1 MHSSHPQFTPPSPAV
16 EARIN
21 GMIAKLSLED
31 KIDLLAGSSDK
42 KRDGGDTVAKP
53 HAGIPSF
60 KMADASVGIH
70 WWTDAS
76 TTYPATI
83 ALAASFNREL
93 AGEFGKAVGRDARA
107 RGIHI
112 LLGPGV
118 NMYRS
123 ALCGRNFE
131 YLGEDPVLAAQL
143 VTEYI
148 RGCQSQAVSATVKH
162 FALNNQEF
170 ERNHTSS
177 DADERTLREVYLPAF
192 EAAIRDGGSGAL
204 MTSYNLVNGVHAS
217 EHDHLVREV
226 LKGEWGFDGVAM
238 SDWVSVY
245 STVNAANAGLDLE
258 MPVAQWFTREKLLPA
273 VKNGLVG
280 EAVIDDKIRRL
291 LRLAACFGWL
301 DHPQKDESI
310 PLHDESTAAVALAVA
325 REGVV
330 LLKNAGGI
338 LPLDRKKL
346 KRLAVI
352 GPMAHPAVIGG
363 GGSAY
368 NKPWRSVSILDG
380 IKAHA
385 QGVEVC
391 FTEGA
396 KAMREFASFA
406 ETAYTTADGV
416 PGMTAT
422 YFNTLDF
429 SGPVVRSVVE
439 RVHHEDWQGPEK
451 PIAEGVDK
459 NCFSIRWRGFFTAP
473 ETGVHV
479 IHLRAWDGGIRL
491 TVGGEVLIDRLGDKI
506 LGTSSFQRSLTAG
519 QKVEVVVEFVRNN
532 AWNMIGFGVEPL
544 SRLKAEQD
552 AAVALAKSC
561 DAVVY
566 CGGFNHRTEAE
577 GVDREFVMQPAE
589 SDELLAAVAAANPNT
604 VAVLTGGGNL
614 DMNRWIDAVA
624 GVLHAWYPGQE
635 GGRAVA
641 EILFGEVN
649 PSGKLPATFEKRLE
663 DRSSFDC
670 YHDADG
676 DKRVTYADGIFG
688 GYRHFDRSGIAP
700 RFPFGFGLSY
710 TTFAYENLTLAA
722 TEIKAKGRVK
732 VACEIVNTGTR
743 EGRETVQL
751 YIRDEAAAHIRP
763 VKELKHFAK
772 VALKPGKRKRVTF
785 TITAKDLRYFDP
797 DQRKWVVEPGSF
809 QVLVG
814 ASSADIRLEGRF
826 TVTG

>member
-1 MHSSHPQFTPPSPAV
+1 MYSSHPHFTPPSPAV

-31 KIDLLAGSSDK
+31 KIDLLAGSFDK
-42 KRDGGDTVAKP
+42 KKDGGDTVAKA

-83 ALAASFNREL
+83 ALAASFNLEL
-93 AGEFGKAVGRDARA
+93 ADEFGRAVGRDARA
-107 RGIHI
+107 RGIHL

-118 NMYRS
+118 NLYRS

-131 YLGEDPVLAAQL
+131 YLGEDPALTAQL
-143 VTEYI
+143 VTAYI
-148 RGCQSQAVSATVKH
+148 RGCQSQGVATTVKH

-177 DADERTLREVYLPAF
+177 DADERTLREVYFPAF
-192 EAAIRDGGSGAL
+192 EAAIREGGSGAL

-217 EHDHLVREV
+217 EHDVLIRQV

-258 MPVAQWFTREKLLPA
+258 MPTALRFTREKLLPA
-273 VKNGLVG
+273 VKNGLVSA
-280 EAVIDDKIRRL
+280 AVIDDKVRRL
-291 LRLAACFGWL
+291 LRLATCFGWL
-301 DHPQKDESI
+301 DHVQKDESI
-310 PLHDESTAAVALAVA
+310 PLHDESTAAVSLAVA

-330 LLKNAGGI
+330 LLKNAGGL

-346 KRLAVI
+346 KKLAVI

-368 NKPWRSVSILDG
+368 NNPWRAISILDG

-385 QGVEVC
+385 EGVEIC
-391 FTEGA
+391 FTEGT
-396 KAMREFASFA
+396 KAMREFTAFT
-406 ETAYTTADGV
+406 ETAYATADGA
-416 PGMTAT
+416 PGMLAT

-429 SGPVVRSVVE
+429 SGPAVRTVVE

-451 PIAEGVDK
+451 PIAEEVDK
-459 NCFSIRWRGFFTAP
+459 NCFSIRWRGFITAQ
-473 ETGVHV
+473 ETGVQV
-479 IHLRAWDGGIRL
+479 LYLRAWDGGIRL
-491 TVGGEVLIDRLGDKI
+491 TVGGEVLINRLQDKV
-506 LGTSSFQRSLTAG
+506 LGTSAFQRELTAG
-519 QKVEVVVEFVRNN
+519 KPVEVVVEFIRNN
-532 AWNMIGFGVEPL
+532 AWNMIGFGFEPL

-552 AAVALAKSC
+552 AAVALARAS
-561 DAVVY
+561 DAVIF
-566 CGGFNHRTEAE
+566 CGGFNHRSEAE
-577 GVDREFVMQPAE
+577 GVDRNFMMQPIE
-589 SDELLAAVAAANPNT
+589 SDELLATVAAANPHT

-624 GVLHAWYPGQE
+624 GLLHAWYPGQE
-635 GGRAVA
+635 GGHAVA

-663 DRSSFDC
+663 DRSSCDC
-670 YHDADG
+670 YQDD
-676 DKRVTYADGIFG
+676 DKDRRVTYSDGIFG
-688 GYRHFDRSGIAP
+688 GYRHFDRAGIAP

-710 TTFAYENLTLAA
+710 TTFAYENLKLSAPSMKA
-722 TEIKAKGRVK
+722 TGRLK
-732 VACEIVNTGTR
+732 VSCDIINTGAR
-743 EGRETVQL
+743 EGKETVQL
-751 YIRDEAAAHIRP
+751 YIRDELSECVRP
-763 VKELKHFAK
+763 VKELKQFAK
-772 VALKPGKRKRVTF
+772 VSLQPGARTRIFFRSHGEGSALLSSGPAGMGRGTGAVPG
-785 TITAKDLRYFDP
+785 P
-797 DQRKWVVEPGSF
+797 DR
-809 QVLVG
+809 
-814 ASSADIRLEGRF
+814 RLGRGHPLNGVF
-826 TVTG
+826 